1 MSHNNPQPVKKKKKK
16 KRKKNEKQLFSL
28 YLYKSKSG
36 MPGFNP
42 LSPSIHMQTLPTDLH
57 TFP

>member
-1 MSHNNPQPVKKKKKK
+1 MSHNNPQPDKKKKEKK
-16 KRKKNEKQLFSL
+16 KKKQLFSL

-42 LSPSIHMQTLPTDLH
+42 LSPSIHIQTLLTDLH